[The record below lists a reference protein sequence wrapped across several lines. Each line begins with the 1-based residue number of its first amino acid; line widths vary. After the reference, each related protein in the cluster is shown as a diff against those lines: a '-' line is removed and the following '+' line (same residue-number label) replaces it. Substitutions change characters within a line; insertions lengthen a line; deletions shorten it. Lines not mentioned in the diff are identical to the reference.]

1 MNRTGKKA
9 LRLNDYLGHI
19 EEAINK
25 IQSYVS
31 GMDQVKFSGDGK
43 TQDAVYRN
51 FEVIGEAS
59 RNINESFPEF
69 VKQHPEMAFADAYKQ
84 RNKIAHGYFEVDSD
98 AIWNTTVEDLP
109 VLKQQ
114 IRDVMKELEP
124 VEVGHS
130 PSRRAPPP
138 KGQGGGLG
146 DE

>member
-1 MNRTGKKA
+1 MKRTEKKA
-9 LRLNDYLGHI
+9 LRLPDYFGHI
-19 EEAINK
+19 AQAIDK
-25 IQSYVS
+25 IQRYVAD
-31 GMDQVKFSGDGK
+31 MDRAKFLTDEK

-51 FEVIGEAS
+51 FEIIGEAS
-59 RNINESFPEF
+59 RNISEAHPEF
-69 VKQHPEMAFADAYKQ
+69 IKQHPEMALSDAYKQ

-114 IRDVMKELEP
+114 ILDVMKELEP
-124 VEVGHS
+124 VGVGHS
-130 PSRRAPPP
+130 PSRRAPPS